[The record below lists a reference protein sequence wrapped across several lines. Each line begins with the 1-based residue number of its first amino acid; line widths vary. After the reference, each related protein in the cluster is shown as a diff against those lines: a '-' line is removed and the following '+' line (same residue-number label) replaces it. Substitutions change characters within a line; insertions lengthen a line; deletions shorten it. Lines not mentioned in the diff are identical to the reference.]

1 MFSLLSLDEGN
12 TVAHTKEFTCVTL
25 TSCHLIIIRFLSQ
38 QKVLSADAP
47 VSSVPI
53 DWRGAFQ
60 PGHSAST
67 PTGHH
72 PLFCLV
78 QGRSQL
84 QGNGTLVPQGGW
96 ALKGGYVV
104 VCWDSLCW
112 HWWERHTRTHRE
124 VSMVLFKATLWT
136 EGGWILPWNI
146 VLTWPQLQQVVQCL
160 DVPLKIH
167 GTRNF
172 LTLAQS
178 LCSSSRSSSSLPGL
192 LGWGEENRAE
202 AHSKVLM
209 SHPVGCTKGC
219 HQAEVVQQERQ
230 CGLEREDRKL
240 ILHSELCP

>member
-12 TVAHTKEFTCVTL
+12 AVAHTKEFTCVTL
-25 TSCHLIIIRFLSQ
+25 TSCHLVIIRFLSR

-53 DWRGAFQ
+53 DRWGAFQ
-60 PGHSAST
+60 PGQSTST

-104 VCWDSLCW
+104 VCWDSCW
-112 HWWERHTRTHRE
+112 HWWGRHRRAHRE
-124 VSMVLFKATLWT
+124 VSMVFFKATLCT

-160 DVPLKIH
+160 NVPLKIH
-167 GTRNF
+167 GTCNF
-172 LTLAQS
+172 LTLPQS
-178 LCSSSRSSSSLPGL
+178 LCSSSRPSSSPPGL
-192 LGWGEENRAE
+192 LGRGEKNRAE

-209 SHPVGCTKGC
+209 SHPVGHAKGR

-230 CGLEREDRKL
+230 RGLEREDRK
-240 ILHSELCP
+240 SFELCP